1 MLFTEWKLEDA
12 LKIEREEGIEEGMEK
27 ERRKTIQSLSRFIPV
42 EQIAQML
49 EIPIEEVNFSLEGQ
63 QKEPFLFLYC
73 IIYHKIPPVSL
84 QVSL

>member
-49 EIPIEEVNFSLEGQ
+49 EIPIEEVNFSLEG
-63 QKEPFLFLYC
+63 
-73 IIYHKIPPVSL
+73 
-84 QVSL
+84 

>member
-1 MLFTEWKLEDA
+1 MQSFLKAHISEVENMLFTEWKLEDA

-49 EIPIEEVNFSLEGQ
+49 EIPIEEVNFSLEG
-63 QKEPFLFLYC
+63 
-73 IIYHKIPPVSL
+73 
-84 QVSL
+84 